1 MAAILLTPPVIEPLT
16 LIEAR
21 AFLRVKH
28 GDDDAVIMALIA
40 AARVHVEAMT
50 RRALL
55 AQSWRFVLDA
65 WPRGGRFAPRIGP
78 LRALIA
84 ARVFDADG
92 AARAVDAES
101 FVVDVAANVIAAP
114 CFAAPV
120 PGRGRAHAGIAL
132 DVLCGYGTD
141 AADVPADLR
150 QAVRL
155 LLAHW
160 YDNRT
165 ASADGGAP
173 ASVNALLAPY
183 RMLAL

>member
-16 LIEAR
+16 LIEAK
-21 AFLRVKH
+21 AFLRVEH
-28 GDDDAVIMALIA
+28 GDDDDVIAALIA
-40 AARVHVEAMT
+40 AARVRVEAMT

-65 WPRGGRFAPRIGP
+65 WPRDGRFSPRIGP
-78 LRALIA
+78 LRELVA

-92 AARAVDAES
+92 AVRDIDAES
-101 FVVDVAANVIAAP
+101 FVVDGAANVIAAP
-114 CFAAPV
+114 CFAVPV
-120 PGRGRAHAGIAL
+120 PGRATAGIAL
-132 DVLCGYGTD
+132 DVLCGYGAD
-141 AADVPADLR
+141 AGDVPADLR

-160 YDNRT
+160 YDNRVAT
-165 ASADGGAP
+165 PDGAAVPVGV
-173 ASVNALLAPY
+173 SALLAPY